1 MLAQIR
7 DLRPGPLVQKPV
19 VVPLERRATRSFY
32 SKPGLAAGTPLWR
45 GWHYQ
50 LPEWNK
56 PDGLFQPC
64 WLAHPGSGRP
74 WNESVSG
81 CFGVSDFCVAWFKS
95 TVRLIKYQVKFT
107 IARFQVMPIPNM
119 PTLSVLPLK
128 QTKVFFL
135 PLLVLIVSCGGGGES
150 LRVFAASSLMG
161 AFTEVANAFEAENP
175 GVAVKLDFGGS
186 QRMRSQI
193 ELGARGDIFA
203 SADSVHMDALVAADL
218 VSGTPVDFASNSL
231 VVLAMS
237 QGPVDTIADLAKPGV
252 KVVLANSNV
261 PVGAYTREV
270 LENLSQDPAYG
281 LGSSFKDNVL
291 ANLASGE
298 PNVNSAFQKVVL
310 GVVDAGIVYETETL
324 LALEAET
331 RNIHFIPIPTAANV
345 KVDYPIAVL
354 AEAAKPELADSF
366 VKFVLSDRGRT
377 LLRRHGFKSP

>member
-1 MLAQIR
+1 
-7 DLRPGPLVQKPV
+7 
-19 VVPLERRATRSFY
+19 
-32 SKPGLAAGTPLWR
+32 
-45 GWHYQ
+45 
-50 LPEWNK
+50 
-56 PDGLFQPC
+56 
-64 WLAHPGSGRP
+64 
-74 WNESVSG
+74 
-81 CFGVSDFCVAWFKS
+81 
-95 TVRLIKYQVKFT
+95 
-107 IARFQVMPIPNM
+107 MPISNM
-119 PTLSVLPLK
+119 TTLPVPPLK

-150 LRVFAASSLMG
+150 LRVFAASSLRG
-161 AFTEVANAFEAENP
+161 AFTEVAKVFEAENP

-193 ELGARGDIFA
+193 EFGARGDIFA

-237 QGPVDTIADLAKPGV
+237 QGRVNAIADLAEPGV

-270 LENLSQDPAYG
+270 LENLSQDPTYG
-281 LGSSFKDNVL
+281 LGSSFKDDVL

-324 LALEAET
+324 LALEAGT
-331 RNIHFIPIPTAANV
+331 RNIHFIPIPTAVNV
-345 KVDYPIAVL
+345 KANYPIAVL
-354 AEAAKPELADSF
+354 AEAAEPELADSF
-366 VKFVLSDRGRT
+366 VEFVLSVRGRT
-377 LLRRHGFKSP
+377 LLRRHGFRSP

>member
-1 MLAQIR
+1 
-7 DLRPGPLVQKPV
+7 
-19 VVPLERRATRSFY
+19 
-32 SKPGLAAGTPLWR
+32 
-45 GWHYQ
+45 
-50 LPEWNK
+50 
-56 PDGLFQPC
+56 
-64 WLAHPGSGRP
+64 
-74 WNESVSG
+74 
-81 CFGVSDFCVAWFKS
+81 
-95 TVRLIKYQVKFT
+95 
-107 IARFQVMPIPNM
+107 MPIPNM
-119 PTLSVLPLK
+119 PTLSVPPLK

-150 LRVFAASSLMG
+150 LRVFAASSLRG
-161 AFTEVANAFEAENP
+161 AFTEVAKVFEAENP

-193 ELGARGDIFA
+193 EFGARGDIFA

-237 QGPVDTIADLAKPGV
+237 QGRVNAIADLAEPGV

-270 LENLSQDPAYG
+270 LENLSQDPIYG
-281 LGSSFKDNVL
+281 LGSSFKDDVL

-331 RNIHFIPIPTAANV
+331 RNIHFISIPEAANV
-345 KVDYPIAVL
+345 KANYPIAVL

-366 VKFVLSDRGRT
+366 VKFVLSDRGQT
-377 LLRRHGFKSP
+377 ILRRHGFKSP

>member
-1 MLAQIR
+1 
-7 DLRPGPLVQKPV
+7 
-19 VVPLERRATRSFY
+19 
-32 SKPGLAAGTPLWR
+32 
-45 GWHYQ
+45 
-50 LPEWNK
+50 
-56 PDGLFQPC
+56 
-64 WLAHPGSGRP
+64 
-74 WNESVSG
+74 
-81 CFGVSDFCVAWFKS
+81 
-95 TVRLIKYQVKFT
+95 
-107 IARFQVMPIPNM
+107 MPIPNM
-119 PTLSVLPLK
+119 TPLSALPLK

-270 LENLSQDPAYG
+270 LENLSQDPTYG

>member
-1 MLAQIR
+1 
-7 DLRPGPLVQKPV
+7 
-19 VVPLERRATRSFY
+19 
-32 SKPGLAAGTPLWR
+32 
-45 GWHYQ
+45 
-50 LPEWNK
+50 
-56 PDGLFQPC
+56 
-64 WLAHPGSGRP
+64 
-74 WNESVSG
+74 
-81 CFGVSDFCVAWFKS
+81 
-95 TVRLIKYQVKFT
+95 
-107 IARFQVMPIPNM
+107 MPIPNM
-119 PTLSVLPLK
+119 PTLPVPPLK

-150 LRVFAASSLMG
+150 LRVFAASSLRG
-161 AFTEVANAFEAENP
+161 VFTEVAKVFEAENP

-186 QRMRSQI
+186 QRLRSQI
-193 ELGARGDIFA
+193 EFGARGDIFA

-237 QGPVDTIADLAKPGV
+237 QGRVNAIADLAEPGV

-261 PVGAYTREV
+261 PIGAYTRKV
-270 LENLSQDPAYG
+270 LENLSQDPTYG
-281 LGSSFKDNVL
+281 LGRSFKDDVL

-324 LALEAET
+324 LALEAGT

-345 KVDYPIAVL
+345 KANYPIAVL
-354 AEAAKPELADSF
+354 AETAEPELADSF
-366 VKFVLSDRGRT
+366 VEFVLSDRGRT

>member
-1 MLAQIR
+1 
-7 DLRPGPLVQKPV
+7 LRRMVQKYNNLDKTSSILYNRSIPGYAHTQHANPIGTAIKTDQGIFPSV
-19 VVPLERRATRSFY
+19 IGPDSFMRWWRR
-32 SKPGLAAGTPLWR
+32 
-45 GWHYQ
+45 
-50 LPEWNK
+50 
-56 PDGLFQPC
+56 
-64 WLAHPGSGRP
+64 
-74 WNESVSG
+74 V
-81 CFGVSDFCVAWFKS
+81 
-95 TVRLIKYQVKFT
+95 
-107 IARFQVMPIPNM
+107 
-119 PTLSVLPLK
+119 
-128 QTKVFFL
+128 
-135 PLLVLIVSCGGGGES
+135 

-161 AFTEVANAFEAENP
+161 AFAEVANAFEAENP

-270 LENLSQDPAYG
+270 LENLSQDPTYG

-324 LALEAET
+324 LALKAET

-345 KVDYPIAVL
+345 KANYPIAVL